1 MDISRKFRLTLICAA
16 CAFLSAVSCRQE
28 RGIIPEDV
36 MSKIY
41 YDMYMTD
48 EAIKSDNRLRRM
60 TDTLLV
66 YEPIFRRYGYTSEDY
81 TRSVGYYLEHTD
93 IYQEIFERT
102 GQMME
107 KREAELK
114 AILEAESNT
123 PVRWSIIDSLDI
135 LTADGIH
142 SPLYYKYM
150 RILFFK
156 PDTVL
161 LRSPMPD
168 SAAYGRPQNPF
179 MLFSKLLCLLRSFI
193 VYSHLIFRFIERG
206 GNRASHVS
214 RSDNRDS
221 HKLSHFLPCSSPCF
235 SMLEKP
241 CWR

>member
-16 CAFLSAVSCRQE
+16 CAFLSAASCRQE

-179 MLFSKLLCLLRSFI
+179 MLFSDSALNADRSFEFFMTDGFMNE
-193 VYSHLIFRFIERG
+193 LDT
-206 GNRASHVS
+206 ASTGMKPTD
-214 RSDNRDS
+214 RPMTPR
-221 HKLSHFLPCSSPCF
+221 KKPLPLKTRPQTIQ
-235 SMLEKP
+235 LDEI
-241 CWR
+241 

>member
-48 EAIKSDNRLRRM
+48 EAIKSDNRFRRM

-179 MLFSKLLCLLRSFI
+179 MLFSDSALNADRSFEFFMTDGFMNE
-193 VYSHLIFRFIERG
+193 LDT
-206 GNRASHVS
+206 ASS
-214 RSDNRDS
+214 GMKPADRPMTPQ
-221 HKLSHFLPCSSPCF
+221 KKPLPLKARPQTIQ
-235 SMLEKP
+235 LDEI
-241 CWR
+241 

>member
-48 EAIKSDNRLRRM
+48 EAIKSGNRFRRM

-179 MLFSKLLCLLRSFI
+179 MLFSDSALNADRSFEFFMTDG
-193 VYSHLIFRFIERG
+193 LMNELDT
-206 GNRASHVS
+206 ASS
-214 RSDNRDS
+214 GMKPADRPMTPR
-221 HKLSHFLPCSSPCF
+221 KKPLPLKARPQTIQ
-235 SMLEKP
+235 LDEI
-241 CWR
+241 

>member
-36 MSKIY
+36 MSRIY

-48 EAIKSDNRLRRM
+48 EAIKSDNRFRRM

-156 PDTVL
+156 PDTAL

-179 MLFSKLLCLLRSFI
+179 MLFSDSALNAYRNFEFFKTDGFMNELDTAPSGMKPADRSMTP
-193 VYSHLIFRFIERG
+193 R
-206 GNRASHVS
+206 
-214 RSDNRDS
+214 
-221 HKLSHFLPCSSPCF
+221 KKPLPLKARPQTIQ
-235 SMLEKP
+235 LDEI
-241 CWR
+241 